1 MKTPTPFSRPKIL
14 ARLTAAIFSL
24 YVVNAGAT
32 TFEQSPMLG
41 IGSSYPPNVLLGLS
55 VEFPTAGAAY
65 QKKGVGITIDNHMV
79 LTDEAF
85 RNNTYLGYFDPDKCY
100 SYNTGGGYFTPTR
113 LAPANRYCTGEFS
126 GNALNWMT
134 MTTIDIFRQVMTG
147 GNRALGLETTP
158 QAYQNGDAVGKTILR
173 RAFVNR
179 DQNGIYSLFRR
190 AVERNLAY
198 KIFPSSV
205 LSQMPASGNL
215 LLRNEGFQVALGNSY
230 LKSFTGNPGVYNVQ
244 VEVCKPDIP
253 EKNCRAYSATNLKPE
268 GLMQEYRQKM
278 RFSVFG
284 YLNSNSIY
292 PAGKQING
300 GVMRARMKSLAG
312 ETTADGIVLGNE
324 INTQTGQFETN
335 PDQQDASA
343 SGVSNSGVINYLNKF
358 GDSGKYRDSDPA
370 AELYYA
376 GLRYFRNKGNL
387 SEYTKAI
394 KTGDTT
400 ANNTAKDNFPVIEN
414 WNDPLL
420 RQGETE
426 ASKEAVCR
434 PNFLLY
440 IGDTFTHHD
449 NDLPNAYRPTGADL
463 PTPVI
468 PNDDVETETY
478 LQKAANAE
486 SAFILTDSRG
496 RKQFGA
502 WGGYSYGSIVG
513 LAYWARTNDIRAT
526 MAGNQTIRT
535 IMVDVLEYGEYKST
549 GSTWNDNVFYWAA
562 KYGGFNDQENEDK
575 GLLPVLKPNSDPKS
589 RAQWTSDPV
598 GSTSLPAFRDGVPN
612 TYGAAADPESLTNV
626 LRKSFKNIGAK
637 SDTPTQT
644 ALGLDLNAAGV
655 MDVSAN
661 TLIMQSSYKQNE
673 FGWQG
678 DVIAYR
684 SSDVFG
690 NLSNNPPTPAWKL
703 SDRLTNYRYNW
714 NNRNVWARTT
724 GGVYQFSRA
733 NATTFAPALALG
745 NQGRAIDDSANLI
758 EYVLGSDQYEES
770 AGASFRKRPDNG
782 LLGTVVNSAIAVVK
796 APQSESLKECKYTNF
811 NTVKNRKTL
820 YAFAANDGM
829 LHIADHDGNE
839 QFAYLPADTL
849 PKLKQFAETGQPH
862 FFINDG
868 SPVAAEVCFASGSR
882 KEAKSVIV
890 GTTGRGG
897 NSVYAVDATNM
908 GASTTPGQANVMWE
922 FNASDDSGLGLTV
935 HKPVITNVMIGGQSV
950 PVAVVSSGYNAAG
963 GEGYI
968 YILRLDKGSN
978 NWSQG
983 TNYWK
988 VKLGS
993 TGVGMPKVVDTDN
1006 DGNLDRIYVGDES
1019 GVMWRIDYAN
1029 GAWQAAKKLF
1039 IGTQPITGA
1048 PDVFK
1053 NADNYTIV
1061 FSTGKYF
1068 DASDASATQQNY
1080 AYGLF
1085 DKDGSTISD
1094 SQLLAQSATL
1104 TNPVA
1109 SLGSAGNSKVYY
1121 STTQN
1126 TLTAGTHKGWKLQ
1139 MPEGFISISDAL
1151 IRRNR
1156 TAQFSAFKVGSGG
1169 TIDANATGNVCVADS
1184 GESAT
1189 IEVDVR
1195 TGAMYKDAVFDT
1207 NNDKKF
1213 VLKDGDML
1221 AGMVVEKGRI
1231 ALFPA
1236 VATVNIN
1243 GKQYDVVLKMGDD
1256 GKFSVEFLNRFAK
1269 GVRRISWR
1277 EIF

>member
-1 MKTPTPFSRPKIL
+1 
-14 ARLTAAIFSL
+14 
-24 YVVNAGAT
+24 
-32 TFEQSPMLG
+32 MLG
-41 IGSSYPPNVLLGLS
+41 IGSSYPPNVLLALS

-65 QKKGVGITIDNHMV
+65 PVPFPTLNNGTFQNKK
-79 LTDEAF
+79 
-85 RNNTYLGYFDPDKCY
+85 YLGYFDSEKCY
-100 SYNTGGGYFTPTR
+100 RYNQTAGYFEPTSQ
-113 LAPANRYCTGEFS
+113 LPSNNYCQGDFS

-134 MTTIDIFRQVMTG
+134 MTTIDIFRQTMTG
-147 GNRALGLETTP
+147 GNRARGIGTSPSDYE
-158 QAYQNGDAVGKTILR
+158 NGDSIGLTILR
-173 RAFVNR
+173 RAYVNKN
-179 DQNGIYSLFRR
+179 QNGYLTYKLNGRSIDRSL
-190 AVERNLAY
+190 AANILPPDVM
-198 KIFPSSV
+198 PSS
-205 LSQMPASGNL
+205 GNVSFE
-215 LLRNEGFQVALGNSY
+215 NDGFKLIIGS
-230 LKSFTGNPGVYNVQ
+230 KSYNVA
-244 VEVCKPDIP
+244 VKVCDATNPNR
-253 EKNCRAYSATNLKPE
+253 EQNCRMYSSNNFKPE
-268 GLMQEYRQKM
+268 GLMQEYMKRM
-278 RFSVFG
+278 RFSAFG
-284 YLNSNSIY
+284 YLNQSGNDVD
-292 PAGKQING
+292 G
-300 GVMRARMKSLAG
+300 GVMRARMKSLLG
-312 ETTADGIVLGNE
+312 EITADGVRLGAE
-324 INTQTGQFETN
+324 INEETGQFITN
-335 PDQQDASA
+335 PDKDDADS
-343 SGVSNSGVINYLNKF
+343 SNVFNSGVINYLNKF
-358 GDSGKYRDSDPA
+358 GDSGSYKGNDPA
-370 AELYYA
+370 GELFYA
-376 GLRYFRNKGNL
+376 GLRYFRNKGNVPNYL
-387 SEYTKAI
+387 WPI
-394 KTGDTT
+394 QT
-400 ANNTAKDNFPVIEN
+400 ANATANAKAKDSFPVISK
-414 WNDPLL
+414 WNDPLII
-420 RQGETE
+420 GNEKKDT
-426 ASKEAVCR
+426 SKEVACR
-434 PNFLLY
+434 PNYLLY
-440 IGDTFTHHD
+440 IGDTHTHHD
-449 NDLPNAYRPTGADL
+449 NDLPNFLGSTKEPVDDIPTKTFIDKVLLAEGRAAF
-463 PTPVI
+463 PY
-468 PNDDVETETY
+468 NDAT
-478 LQKAANAE
+478 
-486 SAFILTDSRG
+486 G
-496 RKQFGA
+496 FGSPSQNSN
-502 WGGYSYGSIVG
+502 GGIVG
-513 LAYWARTNDIRAT
+513 LAYWARTQDIRT
-526 MAGNQTIRT
+526 DIPGYQTLRT
-535 IMVDVLEYGEYKST
+535 IMIDVLQSGDYRSK
-549 GSTWNDNVFYWAA
+549 GSTENRNAFYWAA

-612 TYGAAADPESLTNV
+612 TYGAAADPESLTSV

-703 SDRLTNYRYNW
+703 SDRLANYRYNW
-714 NNRNVWARTT
+714 NNRNVWARAA

-745 NQGRAIDDSANLI
+745 NQGRPIDDPANLI

-770 AGASFRKRPDNG
+770 AGASFRTRPDNG

-811 NTVKNRKTL
+811 NTVQNRKTL

-829 LHIADHDGNE
+829 LHIADNDGNE
-839 QFAYLPADTL
+839 QFAYLPADAL
-849 PKLKQFAETGQPH
+849 PKLKQFAETGQSH

-868 SPVAAEVCFASGSR
+868 SPVAAEVCFASGSL
-882 KEAKSVIV
+882 KEAKSIIV

-988 VKLGS
+988 VKLGT

-1019 GVMWRIDYAN
+1019 GVMWRIDYSS
-1029 GAWQAAKKLF
+1029 GAWQTAKKLF
-1039 IGTQPITGA
+1039 SGTQPITGA